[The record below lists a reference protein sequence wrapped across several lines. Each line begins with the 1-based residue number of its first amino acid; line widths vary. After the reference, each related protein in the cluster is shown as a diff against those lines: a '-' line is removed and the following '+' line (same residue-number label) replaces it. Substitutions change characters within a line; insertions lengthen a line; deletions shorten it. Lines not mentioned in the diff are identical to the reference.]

1 MASEAH
7 TLQEAAMRYLA
18 IRTEQL
24 TIHHGQR
31 RGVDNISLDVE
42 PGEVFGV
49 LGLKGA
55 GKTSLIQSLAGELQP
70 TSGQVLIFGMEYRS
84 RRKQILPRVG
94 YVPQS
99 TCRHLIGTV
108 ESRLRSVGS
117 AIGDAAWAEA
127 IRLADQIGLDLH
139 QPLRSLSIQENT
151 LMTLVAAWMHSPDLL
166 LLDEPSRVLTI
177 QQQEVLH
184 QWIRQARMQGKS
196 IFITSSSSAEMERL
210 CDRVAVIHRGA
221 LIALERGVNLRAKSL
236 RRVEMRFATPVP
248 MDMFFSLPNL
258 EDVYLE
264 ENKFSCV
271 LRGDPDALIKLASRY
286 RVIDLTS
293 QQLSLDE
300 VFRRNYG
307 ISTAAA

>member
-1 MASEAH
+1 
-7 TLQEAAMRYLA
+7 MRYLA

-24 TIHHGQR
+24 TIYHGQR

-49 LGLKGA
+49 LGLKGS
-55 GKTSLIQSLAGELQP
+55 GKTTLIQSLAGELQP
-70 TSGQVLIFGMEYRS
+70 TSGQVLIFGMDYRS

-99 TCRHLIGTV
+99 ARRYFIGTV
-108 ESRLRSVGS
+108 ESRLRSAGS
-117 AIGDAAWAEA
+117 AIGGAAWAEA
-127 IRLADQIGLDLH
+127 IRLAEQIGLDLH
-139 QPLRSLSIQENT
+139 QPLRSLSIQENI
-151 LMTLVAAWMHSPDLL
+151 LMALVAAWMHSPDLL